1 MAKNDKLTYD
11 FRKHY
16 SVVLRQQGRVLLDDD
31 WNETIQ
37 LVLDLPVDVH
47 NRLNKMALSENTSIS
62 ELAKNLVI
70 TGLDLMQEEIS
81 KYKIQYLAKE
91 FADFRAVMMEF
102 LRANMSEWTKNEE
115 TDLDTMLLEL
125 LAQAADELS
134 YYQDLIASEAY
145 LETAR
150 KRKGRA
156 KHVSNK
162 NLILKAEN
170 VQNASNIIVETLND
184 LKSKLEL
191 LENSKTIFKK

>member
-1 MAKNDKLTYD
+1 MMAKNDKPAYKYSYSRKTFD

-16 SVVLRQQGRVLLDDD
+16 SVVSQQQGSVLLDDD
-31 WNETIQ
+31 WNETMQ
-37 LVLDLPVDVH
+37 LVLELPVGVH
-47 NRLNKMALSENTSIS
+47 DGLTKMALSENTSIS

-91 FADFRAVMMEF
+91 FADFRAVRMEF
-102 LRANMSEWTKNEE
+102 LKAKMSEWTKNEE
-115 TDLDTMLLEL
+115 TDMDILLMEAF
-125 LAQAADELS
+125 AQLGDELS

-145 LETAR
+145 LETAS
-150 KRKGRA
+150 KRRGRA

-184 LKSKLEL
+184 LKSK
-191 LENSKTIFKK
+191 